1 MSYHTGM
8 KKQFLGATVLA
19 AALIA
24 PATMAHAQTQPNPND
39 LTQLRPPSPGKQDS
53 EAPIALSMLTALVI
67 VGLVV
72 TANLIASNRSH
83 QD

>member
-1 MSYHTGM
+1 MSYHKGM
-8 KKQFLGATVLA
+8 KKQLLRATVVA

-24 PATMAHAQTQPNPND
+24 PATATHAQTQPNPND

>member
-1 MSYHTGM
+1 MNKHLFRAM
-8 KKQFLGATVLA
+8 IVAVAML
-19 AALIA
+19 A
-24 PATMAHAQTQPNPND
+24 PAMSARAQTQPNPND
-39 LTQLRPPSPGKQDS
+39 LTQLRPPSPGKADS
-53 EAPIALSMLTALVI
+53 EAPVAMSMLTALVI